1 MPQRASSANTEGA
14 PKAVAKSTEDSELMR
29 TDDLQSSTDV
39 SMELL
44 EIAPTDEGS
53 PRNTIEAV
61 PKGQNAQ
68 EVSPGVVPTRGVES
82 EPAERAPPQRETAIV
97 SRGATKEVRGK
108 RPAPSDAL
116 ASIAK
121 KSRASRRTAPALPPL
136 EKKKT
141 SVVPLLSAP
150 DNDILNAEDITHQ
163 SPATV
168 VAEIIGERMF
178 GGVTQALDPRL
189 LALSGHLA
197 SSTQEQVAF
206 RAQSREQLGNIAREM
221 LLMVTGLF
229 MEIDA
234 RDHTLRDSVNRRVE
248 EARLEENLSA
258 TSDARGNLAAV
269 KEDYRSL
276 QFDLRATLEARKQ
289 AEEEAGKVQ
298 KHAQSLEAELS
309 YGQKVLKESDERA
322 AAAEVRCEEV
332 LKQLSSMAEAFRER
346 DEAVSQ
352 REEVQHQNEQ
362 LKADFDAML
371 TQRNE
376 ALARVVVLEQ
386 ELSKQVNNVKDLT
399 LAAEK
404 SHL

>member
-1 MPQRASSANTEGA
+1 
-14 PKAVAKSTEDSELMR
+14 
-29 TDDLQSSTDV
+29 
-39 SMELL
+39 
-44 EIAPTDEGS
+44 
-53 PRNTIEAV
+53 
-61 PKGQNAQ
+61 
-68 EVSPGVVPTRGVES
+68 
-82 EPAERAPPQRETAIV
+82 
-97 SRGATKEVRGK
+97 
-108 RPAPSDAL
+108 
-116 ASIAK
+116 
-121 KSRASRRTAPALPPL
+121 
-136 EKKKT
+136 
-141 SVVPLLSAP
+141 
-150 DNDILNAEDITHQ
+150 
-163 SPATV
+163 
-168 VAEIIGERMF
+168 
-178 GGVTQALDPRL
+178 
-189 LALSGHLA
+189 
-197 SSTQEQVAF
+197 
-206 RAQSREQLGNIAREM
+206 
-221 LLMVTGLF
+221 

-234 RDHTLRDSVNRRVE
+234 RDHALRDSVNRRVE

-276 QFDLRATLEARKQ
+276 QFDLHAALEARKK
-289 AEEEAGKVQ
+289 AEEEAARVQ

-309 YGQKVLKESDERA
+309 YGRKVLKESDERV
-322 AAAEVRCEEV
+322 AAAEVHCEEV

-346 DEAVSQ
+346 DDAVSQ